1 MKMPKRLVRI
11 REVDQGPLENWS
23 DDLGRTL
30 AIGDAAHQISVR
42 VKITIKALFTKNDT
56 FLACGKSW
64 CSHCCGGW
72 GCTRRTLL
80 PNQRPKSDQTLFE
93 FFPRNPTE

>member
-42 VKITIKALFTKNDT
+42 VKITIKALFTKKRHI
-56 FLACGKSW
+56 FSL
-64 CSHCCGGW
+64 
-72 GCTRRTLL
+72 R
-80 PNQRPKSDQTLFE
+80 E
-93 FFPRNPTE
+93 IMV